1 MIVASGTVLC
11 RLLVF
16 GPGYLRNCPSL
27 CVVMQMLAGNFQGE
41 PLSHVLSCL
50 PEGNLKNTIVFSWL
64 FRMC

>member
-27 CVVMQMLAGNFQGE
+27 CVVMQMLAGSFQGE
-41 PLSHVLSCL
+41 LSSHVLHPHVYL
-50 PEGNLKNTIVFSWL
+50 RGT
-64 FRMC
+64 